1 MDIQGG
7 FNATGTFHGRILM
20 AVAKHFNFKN
30 EDDLKNYVDFVIHE
44 PVAWLSGLPTDYV
57 NNIGK
62 PKTAFVKLMKT
73 ESVRAVLGAEYC
85 DAARQAVWDAYK
97 TIMKHSDEEGNGEEN
112 NAGADEEGTI
122 DQMITNVILPTLEI
136 GEGDFPDANSI
147 HSVKAPR
154 EQKTNKNKN
163 REAVLA
169 AALRGFIEAESANH
183 PGLGFVALTL
193 LDAYLA

>member
-1 MDIQGG
+1 MNIQAG
-7 FNATGTFHGRILM
+7 FDSTGPFHGRILM
-20 AVAKHFNFKN
+20 AVAKHFNFKS
-30 EDDLKNYVDFVIHE
+30 EDDLKNYVDFVTHE
-44 PVAWLSGLPTDYV
+44 PVAWLSGLPTDYAK
-57 NNIGK
+57 NIGK

-97 TIMKHSDEEGNGEEN
+97 TIMKHTEEGEEGEEI
-112 NAGADEEGTI
+112 ADGTI
-122 DQMITNVILPTLEI
+122 DQMITNVIQPTLEI

-147 HSVKAPR
+147 HSVRVPR
-154 EQKTNKNKN
+154 ANNN

-169 AALRGFIEAESANH
+169 AALRGYIKAESVAH
-183 PGLGFVALTL
+183 PGLSAVALTL